1 MSTIV
6 LCVHDVIWVIDL
18 LPAPNLIAWFLQWI
32 RVGEMSKKF
41 PALVWFVCWVRSIC
55 LVLSSSRL
63 GCDYLSITSNNK
75 MLESTQILASKVC
88 VGFIFSN
95 SSLNQRILVK
105 SKKKFYAAQDRVNQ
119 HGKVELILT
128 VFMTL
133 ILIQRHYCDMFI
145 VVPIWKVLYQ
155 DHDFFWKQVS
165 SS

>member
-1 MSTIV
+1 M
-6 LCVHDVIWVIDL
+6 LC
-18 LPAPNLIAWFLQWI
+18 NL
-32 RVGEMSKKF
+32 K
-41 PALVWFVCWVRSIC
+41 
-55 LVLSSSRL
+55 
-63 GCDYLSITSNNK
+63 
-75 MLESTQILASKVC
+75 
-88 VGFIFSN
+88 
-95 SSLNQRILVK
+95 
-105 SKKKFYAAQDRVNQ
+105 DRVNL

>member
-1 MSTIV
+1 
-6 LCVHDVIWVIDL
+6 
-18 LPAPNLIAWFLQWI
+18 
-32 RVGEMSKKF
+32 
-41 PALVWFVCWVRSIC
+41 
-55 LVLSSSRL
+55 
-63 GCDYLSITSNNK
+63 
-75 MLESTQILASKVC
+75 MLESTQILVLKVC
-88 VGFIFSN
+88 IVGFIVSN
-95 SSLNQRILVK
+95 SSLQIKVK